1 MALPAPTCGLVEP
14 VFCVQKKNWK
24 QCGWTGGMVGMVGPG
39 PWQEVQGRISKFGD
53 LMIEFD

>member
-14 VFCVQKKNWK
+14 VFCVQKKKIGSNA
-24 QCGWTGGMVGMVGPG
+24 GGMVGPG
-39 PWQEVQGRISKFGD
+39 PWQEVKGRISKFGD